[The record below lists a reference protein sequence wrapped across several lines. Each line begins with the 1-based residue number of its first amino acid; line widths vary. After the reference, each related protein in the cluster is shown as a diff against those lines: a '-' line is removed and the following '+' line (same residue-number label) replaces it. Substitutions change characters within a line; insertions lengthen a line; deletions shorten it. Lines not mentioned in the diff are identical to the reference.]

1 MAKLALGFVLLAAAC
16 GPSSRN
22 GTGDDDDTKIDAP
35 GTTGDGPHGNDI
47 DAGACATSSVKAD
60 KTPLD
65 IFIMLDHSASMQ
77 DGSKWTNVTSAI
89 NSFVGQGSLAGVK
102 VGLQYFGVPPTTAPP
117 TCSVAQCT
125 ADADCGTGCGPC
137 MQPIPGF
144 GICSGFGAGLSND
157 SCVAA
162 DYATA
167 AVAMAALPGNA
178 SAITSS
184 INAKMPDGDSTP
196 TEPALAGALQY
207 SKAYAQAHAGDQVV
221 VVFATDG
228 VPTGCSGTNTIAQAE
243 TDAKNAYMGAPKI
256 PTYVIGVG
264 TDAPSDLNGIA
275 MAGGSGMAFFVDQG
289 ATAQQQFLMAMN
301 TIQHAALGCQY
312 TIPTPTSGTPNFGEV
327 NVTYTMGG
335 TTTAVTIPQVP
346 NAAACPTNQDAW
358 YYDNP
363 NAPTQILL
371 CNSTCTKVEADTTG
385 EVDVALGCSTIIF

>member
-102 VGLQYFGVPPTTAPP
+102 VGLQYFGLVPGGAAT
-117 TCSVAQCT
+117 CT
-125 ADADCGTGCGPC
+125 ATFCTKDADCGAAACGPC
-137 MQPIPGF
+137 LVVG
-144 GICSGFGAGLSND
+144 GAGFCEGTASGGETCKA
-157 SCVAA
+157 S

-167 AVAMAALPGNA
+167 AVPMAALPGNA
-178 SAITSS
+178 NAITSS
-184 INAKMPDGDSTP
+184 ISSHSADGATTP
-196 TEPALAGALQY
+196 TEPALSGALQY
-207 SKAYAQAHAGDQVV
+207 SKTYAQAHAGDQVV

-228 VPTGCSGTNTIAQAE
+228 VPSGCDSTNTIAQAE

-346 NAAACPTNQDAW
+346 NAAACPTGQDAW

>member
-1 MAKLALGFVLLAAAC
+1 MKRFAMLAVVLAAC

-22 GTGDDDDTKIDAP
+22 NTDSGDDDDTKVDAP
-35 GTTGDGPHGNDI
+35 GTGGDGTHTDI
-47 DAGACATSSVKAD
+47 DAGPCASSSVKAQQ
-60 KTPLD
+60 TPLD

-77 DGSKWTNVTSAI
+77 DGSKWTNVTSAL
-89 NSFVGQGSLAGVK
+89 NSFIAQPSLAGVK
-102 VGLQYFGVPPTTAPP
+102 VGLQYFGVPPVAPPP
-117 TCSVAQCT
+117 TCSVAMCT

-167 AVAMAALPGNA
+167 AVPMAALPGNQ
-178 SAITSS
+178 SALTSS
-184 INAKMPDGDSTP
+184 INAKQPDGDSTP

-207 SKAYAQAHAGDQVV
+207 GKAYAQAHAGDQVV

-228 VPTGCSGTNTIAQAE
+228 VPTGCGSNNSIAMAE
-243 TDAKNAYMGAPKI
+243 MDAKASFMGAPKI

-264 TDAPSDLNGIA
+264 TDAPSDLDGIA
-275 MAGGSGMAFFVDQG
+275 AAGGSTKAFFVDQG
-289 ATAQQQFLMAMN
+289 AAAQQQFLQAMN

-312 TIPTPTSGTPNFGEV
+312 TIPTPSSGTPDFGSV

-335 TTTAVTIPQVP
+335 TTTVVTIPQVP
-346 NAAACPTNQDAW
+346 NAAACPAGQDAW
-358 YYDNP
+358 YYDN
-363 NAPTQILL
+363 AAHPTQIIL
-371 CNSTCTKVEADTTG
+371 CGGTCTKIQADTTG
-385 EVDVALGCSTIIF
+385 EVDVALGCGTIIF